1 MKRMKLGFFTGA
13 RSEYGLLRK
22 LINQLQ
28 SDPFFEISLLVG
40 GMHLLEKFG
49 HTYKE
54 IEKDG
59 FVIKAKIPF
68 YSEDI
73 SPGQLEFSKA
83 ITGIA
88 AVLEKEK
95 FDALF
100 IVGDRLEAYAAALAA
115 HFTRTP
121 LIHSGG
127 GTLTE
132 GAVDNIYR
140 YNITNLAN
148 IHLATSKGNYRR
160 LKSLPIIK
168 PEDVFFTGSI
178 AIDGIKAFLKQP
190 VAIDQF
196 VKSLKKDSFV
206 LITFHPATATQE
218 PLDEILAKAVEL
230 IVNMNCQVLITYPN
244 NDTGYESILRQI
256 ESFKSKENIF
266 IVENLGAKGYYA
278 ALNDCLF
285 VLGNS
290 SSGIVEAPY
299 FHKQVI
305 NVGERQKG
313 REKDASIMDV
323 NANWPAVQQLIKKGF
338 EESWP
343 LIENNNIYGG
353 GQSVPNIIKIIKTL

>member
-1 MKRMKLGFFTGA
+1 MKLAFFTGA

-22 LINQLQ
+22 LISQLK
-28 SDPFFEISLLVG
+28 SDSFFEISLLVG

-49 HTYKE
+49 NTYSE

-59 FVIKAKIPF
+59 FTIKAKIPF
-68 YSEDI
+68 YSEVL
-73 SPGQLEFSKA
+73 SPGQDEFSRA
-83 ITGIA
+83 INGIA

-95 FDALF
+95 YDALF

-115 HFTRTP
+115 HFTDTP
-121 LIHSGG
+121 VIHSGG
-127 GTLTE
+127 GTITE

-148 IHLATSKGNYRR
+148 LHLATSKGNYER
-160 LKSLPIIK
+160 LKSLPVIN
-168 PEDVFFTGSI
+168 PENVLFTGSV
-178 AIDGIKAFLKQP
+178 AIDGIREFLKQP
-190 VAIDQF
+190 VPIGQF
-196 VKSLKKDSFV
+196 VKGIKKGNFA
-206 LITFHPATATQE
+206 LITFHPATAAKE
-218 PLDEILAKAVEL
+218 PLDEILAKSVEL
-230 IVNMNCQVLITYPN
+230 ILNMNCQVLITYPN
-244 NDTGYESILRQI
+244 NDKGYESILSQI
-256 ESFKSKENIF
+256 ERYRSAKNVF

-285 VLGNS
+285 VMGNS

-323 NANWPAVQQLIKKGF
+323 NANWPDVQTLVNKGF
-338 EESWP
+338 NESWP
-343 LIENNNIYGG
+343 LVENNNIYGDG
-353 GQSVPNIIKIIKTL
+353 NSIKNVMKILKDRFK